1 MNKIY
6 IDILKKIE
14 EKGFLAYI
22 VGGYVRD
29 FVMGLSTGD
38 VDIITNATP
47 KDLNNIFNNVKKIYN
62 EYGAVKLQIKNKVID
77 ITTFRSE
84 LSYKDN
90 KPDKIEYTSS
100 LEEDLKR
107 RDFTM
112 NTIVM
117 DSEENI
123 IDLMNG
129 INDIKNNII
138 KPVKDVNILF
148 KEDKTRILRALR
160 FMSTLDMKLDQS
172 IIDYIVKNKEDLTSI
187 NANKKKEELDKL
199 FKSKKCIRFLEFI
212 KDYGLEEYIGIK
224 SNNFK
229 VTDTVI
235 GSYSQLEITKT
246 IPFTKF
252 EKEQIKDIKELIN
265 KGTID
270 KYDIYKKGL
279 YISQCAAD
287 ILGISKKEINL
298 IYTNLPIKGIIDIN
312 LKSEE
317 ICKLLNIKPGKTLGE
332 IIHILE
338 KEIVLGLIEND
349 KEVLVER
356 LSEYNERFKE
366 NI

>member
-6 IDILKKIE
+6 KDILKKIE
-14 EKGFLAYI
+14 DKGFVAYI

-29 FVMGLSTGD
+29 YILGLSTGD
-38 VDIITNATP
+38 IDIITNATP

-62 EYGAVKLQIKNKVID
+62 EYGAVKLQVKNKVID

-117 DSEENI
+117 DLDENI
-123 IDLMNG
+123 IDLMDG
-129 INDIKNNII
+129 IKDLKNSLI

-148 KEDKTRILRALR
+148 KEDKTRMLRALR
-160 FMSTLDMKLDQS
+160 FMSALDMKLDQS
-172 IIDYIVKNKEDLTSI
+172 IIDYIVKNKKELLNI
-187 NANKKKEELDKL
+187 NNSKMKEELDKL

-235 GSYSQLEITKT
+235 GSYSQLELLKDL
-246 IPFTKF
+246 PFTKY

-270 KYDIYKKGL
+270 NYDIYKKGL

-317 ICKLLNIKPGKTLGE
+317 ICNILNIKPGKLLGD
-332 IIHILE
+332 ILHTLE
-338 KEIVLGLIEND
+338 KEIVLGSLENERDKLI
-349 KEVLVER
+349 ER
-356 LSEYNERFKE
+356 LSEYNE
-366 NI
+366 